1 MKTNTKPVHK
11 TTKQNKLWKA
21 RKRTG
26 LELKQVALLAGKT
39 TDEISRYE
47 HGFNKPNL
55 KTALKLEIIY
65 RMPVKLLFPDLF
77 RELETEVT
85 EIRKQYSFPDNDW
98 FPPPVE
104 QLKEG
109 EVCFYGELLK
119 NRIPNELE
127 LRTIDKHIV
136 NLMNSSSDYRSKP
149 RLNN

>member
-1 MKTNTKPVHK
+1 MKTNKKPRQK
-11 TTKQNKLWKA
+11 SIKQNKLWNA

-26 LELKQVALLAGKT
+26 LELKQVARLASKT
-39 TDEISRYE
+39 TEEISRYE
-47 HGFNKPNL
+47 RRLNEPSL

-65 RMPVKLLFPDLF
+65 RMPVKLLFPELF
-77 RELETEVT
+77 KELENEVA

-98 FPPPVE
+98 FPPHIE

-127 LRTIDKHIV
+127 LDTIKKHV
-136 NLMNSSSDYRSKP
+136 TNLINTASQYGNKP
-149 RLNN
+149 RSNN